1 MVEHAKGYTNGA
13 EFRHANQYEE
23 TQRLHKSSASVDEID
38 KGGHTPTVG
47 INLEFI
53 MRMNSIK
60 WLSEEVRNRDLS
72 VAILGISTV
81 EGPADFQT
89 LLKSLGANRISTTAV
104 DISDGIFTKIEQLEL
119 DEIVCLQ
126 RDARDTG
133 LPGAS
138 QDLNLRD
145 HLGNC
150 CPPAIDRGIN
160 KEAARILKPGGIAVV
175 NITTSDLLA
184 RSQGRT
190 IINFDQAVN
199 LFGEEITRAF
209 QTEIYDLIDL
219 KRKFPM
225 LNTELLRG
233 KIIEIE
239 SNESFVVFG
248 EDEQGHGEWFRRLDD
263 HISTWEQ
270 DGFEIVEIQT
280 RQGTDGHKPPLECLR
295 HNVILRKL

>member
-1 MVEHAKGYTNGA
+1 MERIKGYSSGKD
-13 EFRHANQYEE
+13 FRHTNEYEE
-23 TQRLHKSSASVDEID
+23 TQKLHESSIPVDEID

-53 MRMNSIK
+53 TRMHSVR
-60 WLSEEVRNRDLS
+60 WLSEEVRDKNLS

-81 EGPADFQT
+81 EGPADFQR
-89 LLKSLGANRISTTAV
+89 LLKSLGANRISTTAI
-104 DISDGIFTKIEQLEL
+104 DISNGIFTDIEQSGL
-119 DEIVCLQ
+119 DEVTCLQ
-126 RDARDTG
+126 RDARETS
-133 LPGAS
+133 LPEAS

-145 HLGNC
+145 HIGNC
-150 CPPAIDRGIN
+150 CPPAIDREIDR
-160 KEAARILKPGGIAVV
+160 EAARILKPGGIAVV

-184 RSQGRT
+184 RSQART
-190 IINFDQAVN
+190 VINFDQASG
-199 LFGEEITRAF
+199 LFGEEITRAL

-239 SNESFVVFG
+239 PNGSFVVFG

-263 HISTWEQ
+263 HILTWEQ
-270 DGFEIVEIQT
+270 DSFEIIEIKT
-280 RQGTDGHKPPLECLR
+280 REGTDSHKPPLECLR